1 MPLGLWK
8 SKWEIYREE
17 MDRRH
22 AEWQQDQDRRD
33 AEWRAYCAKSDEQWA
48 EWRADRA
55 KAEADRADAAAR
67 VIEEHAKAEAERAK
81 ADAEWRERHDELLAR
96 MDENRREARAAFK
109 IVVEELRSMRRG
121 VHDLIDAVNANTE
134 AILKLID
141 RFDEWEGRPPGSGR
155 MGPRSA

>member
-8 SKWEIYREE
+8 SKWEIHREE
-17 MDRRH
+17 M
-22 AEWQQDQDRRD
+22 DRRD

-48 EWRADRA
+48 EWRAYCA
-55 KAEADRADAAAR
+55 KSDEQLAEWRAAR
-67 VIEEHAKAEAERAK
+67 AE
-81 ADAEWRERHDELLAR
+81 ADAEWRERHDELMAR
-96 MDENRREARAAFK
+96 IDENQRETMAALE
-109 IVVEELRSMRRG
+109 IVIEELRGLRRE
-121 VHDLIDAVNANTE
+121 VNDLKDAVNANTE

>member
-8 SKWEIYREE
+8 TKWEIHREE

-22 AEWQQDQDRRD
+22 AEWQKDQDRRD
-33 AEWRAYCAKSDEQWA
+33 AEWSTYCAKSDEQWA
-48 EWRADRA
+48 KWRAERA
-55 KAEADRADAAAR
+55 KAEAQR
-67 VIEEHAKAEAERAK
+67 AKAEAERAK
-81 ADAEWRERHDELLAR
+81 ADAEWRERHDELIAR
-96 MDENRREARAAFK
+96 MDENRREAPAAFK
-109 IVVEELRSMRRG
+109 IVVEELRAMRRD
-121 VHDLIDAVNANTE
+121 VRDLTDAVNANTE